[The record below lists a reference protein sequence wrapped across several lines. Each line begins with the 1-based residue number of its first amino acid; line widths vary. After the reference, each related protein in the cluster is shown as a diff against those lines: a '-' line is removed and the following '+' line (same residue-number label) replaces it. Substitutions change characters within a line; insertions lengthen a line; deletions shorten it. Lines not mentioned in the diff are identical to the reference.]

1 MRQRVIPCVLA
12 LAVVILL
19 PTWLCADSSTSRSGR
34 LDGVY
39 EPSGVAQL
47 SDGSLIVVEDE
58 PTRPFWRLS
67 PEAETAGFETELLK
81 PGSPQVALSAQIN
94 DLEGITAAD
103 AGSLYAIT
111 SHSRQKDGKR
121 DPAREKLVRLEVKG
135 DRIER
140 LSTRVDLRDSL
151 VRAFPRLERS
161 MEERKVKRKGGF
173 NIEGLA
179 FDPPRGSLWI
189 GFRAPLFDNDALLIE
204 VTNPQGAFEDEEEF
218 DFADDPVLLDLDGG
232 GIRDIA
238 FSSRLEGYLILS
250 QREGKKEKHFKLW
263 LWDGAPFSSPRRV
276 RIEGV
281 DHFDRAEGIT
291 PVNLDGE
298 ERLLLV
304 KDDGNPGQQ
313 EGATYLLIDFADL
326 RIKRE

>member
-1 MRQRVIPCVLA
+1 MFTTCGVFQPA
-12 LAVVILL
+12 LL
-19 PTWLCADSSTSRSGR
+19 PADSPTSRSGR
-34 LDGVY
+34 LDKIY

-47 SDGSLIVVEDE
+47 SDGSLVVIEDE
-58 PTRPFWRLS
+58 PTRPFWQLR
-67 PEAETAGFETELLK
+67 PAAETGRFDVELLE
-81 PGSPQVALSAQIN
+81 PTSPLVSLVTKFN
-94 DLEGITAAD
+94 DLEGITAD
-103 AGSLYAIT
+103 DEGFLYAIT
-111 SHSRQKDGKR
+111 SHSRQKNGKR
-121 DPAREKLVRLEVKG
+121 EAAREMLVRFEVKG
-135 DRIER
+135 DRIES
-140 LSTRVDLRDSL
+140 LSARGDLLDSL
-151 VRAFPRLERS
+151 ARAFPRLEKS
-161 MEERKVKRKGGF
+161 IEERKVKREGGL

-204 VTNPQGAFEDEEEF
+204 VTNPQCAFEDEEEF

-304 KDDGNPGQQ
+304 KDDGNQEQQ